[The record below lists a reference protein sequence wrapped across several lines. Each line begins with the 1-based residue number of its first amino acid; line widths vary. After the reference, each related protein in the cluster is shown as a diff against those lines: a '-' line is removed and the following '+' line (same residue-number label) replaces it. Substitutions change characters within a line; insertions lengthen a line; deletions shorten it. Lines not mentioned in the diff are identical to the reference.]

1 MSSGKVIELKN
12 LLKPKDKEFIVPMP
26 EGRVEVHSKRI
37 LTVEQANFM
46 LDAAKLKLMQLC
58 GVC

>member
-1 MSSGKVIELKN
+1 MGNGKVVELKN

-26 EGRVEVHSKRI
+26 EGRVEVHSERT

-46 LDAAKLKLMQLC
+46 LDAAKFKLMQLC
-58 GVC
+58 GVA